1 MNLKPNSR
9 NLKCRKRNKPSSPN
23 GQLLK
28 LTKVSK
34 KKNFH
39 AGSWAWL
46 LHPVASKVFI
56 WDRLLWSECLFER
69 GALAT
74 KACQAAAFKKEKGKK
89 KKSQMLGLIL
99 QAWSGVLRKDI
110 YQLFLDLNL
119 SWKVSQFSIFA
130 CFSGKAISIVNSQF
144 SLWIGSWS
152 NRTVVDSYLSAWS
165 LPSYLVMV
173 LSPPELLSPLLGLCI
188 WDLFLV
194 MAWGWLAIEA

>member
-1 MNLKPNSR
+1 MQGAGPGSYILWLAKCLFEIDFFEVNASLKGVPWQPKLVR
-9 NLKCRKRNKPSSPN
+9 
-23 GQLLK
+23 QLH
-28 LTKVSK
+28 SK
-34 KKNFH
+34 KK
-39 AGSWAWL
+39 
-46 LHPVASKVFI
+46 
-56 WDRLLWSECLFER
+56 
-69 GALAT
+69 
-74 KACQAAAFKKEKGKK
+74 KEKK